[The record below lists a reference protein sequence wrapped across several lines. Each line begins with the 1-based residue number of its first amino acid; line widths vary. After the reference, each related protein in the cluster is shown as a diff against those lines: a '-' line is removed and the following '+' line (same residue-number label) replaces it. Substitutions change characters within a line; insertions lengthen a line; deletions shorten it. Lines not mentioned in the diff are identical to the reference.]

1 MILNREEATIA
12 CDAYTAAIANEFPH
26 FMVSIR
32 VTKILGDVVQ
42 FCIANVPTVNDAP
55 YGIIHNASFLAKGLI
70 QTDRKGAYMENPLLS
85 GRDLK
90 FRKIS
95 GANEAEVL
103 KKFHMWMFKNKTAIL
118 AIVPKLRGYDI
129 VQ

>member
-12 CDAYTAAIANEFPH
+12 CNIYAAAIASEFPH
-26 FMVSIR
+26 FMVSIH

-42 FCIANVPTVNDAP
+42 FCIANVPTANDAP
-55 YGIIHNASFLAKGLI
+55 YGIIHNASFLVKGLI
-70 QTDRKGAYMENPLLS
+70 QTDHKGAYMENPILS
-85 GRDLK
+85 GRHFK

-103 KKFHMWMFKNKTAIL
+103 KKFDMWMLKNKEEIL
-118 AIVPKLRGYDI
+118 AIVPRLRGYE

>member
-12 CDAYTAAIANEFPH
+12 CDAYAAAIANEFPH
-26 FMVSIR
+26 FMVTIR
-32 VTKILGDVVQ
+32 VTNILSDVVN
-42 FCIANVPTVNDAP
+42 FIIANVPTVGDAP

-70 QTDRKGAYMENPLLS
+70 QTDRKGAYMENPILS
-85 GRDLK
+85 GNVK

-103 KKFHMWMFKNKTAIL
+103 KKFHLWMVKNKAEIL